1 MENNQKNKSA
11 KEKNESQ
18 LEGYNPS
25 RFLFIK
31 IAYSILSILNIIVV
45 VASFAKVG
53 FALNDARIATECI
66 GTMNTKVVSSN
77 TNLFSIVLDLTNENL
92 SYDEKLTRIK
102 VDQEEIVA
110 TFEEIDEI
118 KAEFDSIERMNED
131 AEKKLEE
138 AWVSIGNYREKL
150 REFDETLS
158 SSDQKVV
165 SEFVG
170 RIHEEFAIISPI
182 MEDAT
187 TLIDEAA
194 VIQKEASYNMF
205 VSTARSVLWII
216 IMLLIIF
223 IAGIAII
230 VLMQRSAKKTAL
242 ELKKKKE
249 EIEAFS
255 QKLFSSREKTK
266 VNSHTNPLT
275 GLKNRHAMEDDL
287 RVRLESENFY
297 IANLNFDRLRD
308 FNENF
313 GRDFGD
319 KFLVTISEMLKKD
332 YSKYAEIY
340 NITFDEFCFVF
351 NSNIPEGQV
360 KNLIDSISKKMS
372 AQYTIFNIAV
382 QLNVS
387 GCVYYYHAKDY
398 LNLNSL
404 FMMLDRTLHK
414 AKDEGGNVILTVES

>member
-11 KEKNESQ
+11 KEKAKNESQ
-18 LEGYNPS
+18 LEGYNPR

-31 IAYSILSILNIIVV
+31 IAYAILSILNIIVV

-77 TNLFSIVLDLTNENL
+77 ANLFSIVFDLTNDGL
-92 SYDEKLTRIK
+92 SDDEKLSRVKASQEKIK
-102 VDQEEIVA
+102 ENF
-110 TFEEIDEI
+110 TEIDEI
-118 KAEFDSIERMNED
+118 KAEFDSIKRVDEN
-131 AEKKLEE
+131 AEKKFEA
-138 AWVSIGNYREKL
+138 AWVSIENYRDKL
-150 REFDETLS
+150 SGFDMTIGSSDTENAAKKIHDEFSNISPVMDETTS
-158 SSDQKVV
+158 
-165 SEFVG
+165 
-170 RIHEEFAIISPI
+170 
-182 MEDAT
+182 
-187 TLIDEAA
+187 LIDEAA

-205 VSTARSVLWII
+205 VSTAKSVLWII

-223 IAGIAII
+223 IAGITTI

-287 RVRLESENFY
+287 RVRLESDNFY
-297 IANLNFDRLRD
+297 IANFNFDRLRD

-360 KNLIDSISKKMS
+360 KNLIDSISKKMA

-387 GCVYYYHAKDY
+387 GCAYYYHAKDY

-404 FMMLDRTLHK
+404 FIMLDRTLHK
-414 AKDEGGNVILTVES
+414 AKDEGGNMILTVEG